1 MTKIYRDCDDLW
13 CQCLVFAVAAKLSRN
28 RTSLISDFFVLQG
41 PRAASVGHR
50 PEYVAAFDVAM
61 AHGKSCDE
69 SEKFCCNVA
78 FGAYYLRPTKS
89 NLHQTFFSRFWQLW
103 VYWYN
108 ITYSTHQY
116 TYAYMLFIY
125 QRFYAILRQ
134 ILTITQTKARG
145 LAYCSAGK
153 HSRWLPAPTKRR
165 RLTSCPGLLF
175 WEAGRTCLVMALML
189 NWKRRPIM
197 TVWCKL
203 WLPLCT
209 ARKDWKSMR
218 NWYNT
223 IPCYWLHTI
232 AIYYNILYF
241 LFL

>member
-1 MTKIYRDCDDLW
+1 MARVVT
-13 CQCLVFAVAAKLSRN
+13 SRRN
-28 RTSLISDFFVLQG
+28 S
-41 PRAASVGHR
+41 
-50 PEYVAAFDVAM
+50 VAM
-61 AHGKSCDE
+61 SPLVSTTYDRRNQIYIRHS
-69 SEKFCCNVA
+69 
-78 FGAYYLRPTKS
+78 
-89 NLHQTFFSRFWQLW
+89 FSRFWQLW

-116 TYAYMLFIY
+116 TYTYMLFIY

-153 HSRWLPAPTKRR
+153 HSRWQPAPTKRR
-165 RLTSCPGLLF
+165 RLTSCAGLLF

-232 AIYYNILYF
+232 AIYYNILF
-241 LFL
+241 FNNILLLSITIGLFWPQPRCSDQE